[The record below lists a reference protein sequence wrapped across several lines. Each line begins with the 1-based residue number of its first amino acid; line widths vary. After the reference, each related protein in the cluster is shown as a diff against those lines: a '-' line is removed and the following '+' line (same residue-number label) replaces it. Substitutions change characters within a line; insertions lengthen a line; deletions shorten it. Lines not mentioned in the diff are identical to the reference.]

1 MSEYTLTYAENVEGW
16 VSFYSF
22 IPDYMIG
29 MNNRLY
35 SFKSGNLYLH
45 NANSNRN
52 FFYGTTYPSIVK
64 TVLNDAPLENK
75 LYKTLSLQG
84 DDKWSAE
91 VVTDLQISGYV
102 EYNWFEKKEQVYF
115 AYIRNDGSVPAIPDE
130 YAFRSTS
137 GIGRTISV
145 DDVVISAI
153 ELNFSVSP
161 PTYIDS
167 LISVGDIVYF
177 LEGASVTP
185 SLAGEVTQVNVDLPN
200 NLNQL
205 VIDGTI
211 LDAQPI
217 TTQTPFIMFIKNSV
231 AESHGLLGHYA
242 VVTLENSS
250 SNKIELFQLGSD
262 VMKSYP

>member
-29 MNNRLY
+29 MNNKLY
-35 SFKSGNLYLH
+35 SFKGGNLYLH
-45 NANSNRN
+45 NSNSNRN
-52 FFYGTTYPSIVK
+52 YFYGETYPSIMK
-64 TVLNDAPLENK
+64 TVLNDVPLENK
-75 LYKTLSLQG
+75 LYKTLILQG

-91 VVTDLQISGYV
+91 VITDLQISGYV
-102 EYNWFEKKEQVYF
+102 DYNWFEKKEQVYF

-137 GIGRTISV
+137 GIGRTESV
-145 DDVVISAI
+145 DGVISAI
-153 ELNFSVSP
+153 ELNFSVDP
-161 PTYIDS
+161 PIYIGS
-167 LISVGDIVYF
+167 LISVGDMVYF
-177 LEGASVTP
+177 LEGSSTTP
-185 SLAGEVTQVNVDLPN
+185 SLAGEVTEVNVDLPN
-200 NLNQL
+200 DLNQL

-211 LDAQPI
+211 LNAQPI

-250 SNKIELFQLGSD
+250 SSKIELFQVGSD

>member
-29 MNNRLY
+29 MNNKLY
-35 SFKSGNLYLH
+35 SFKGGNLYLH

-52 FFYGTTYPSIVK
+52 YFYGVQYPSTIK

-91 VVTDLQISGYV
+91 VATDLQTSGFI
-102 EYNWFEKKEQVYF
+102 EYSWFEKKEQAYF
-115 AYIRNDGSVPAIPDE
+115 AYIRNAGTTPAQPDE
-130 YAFRSTS
+130 YALRSTN
-137 GIGRTISV
+137 GIGRTESV
-145 DDVVISAI
+145 DGVISAI
-153 ELNFSVSP
+153 ELNFSTNP
-161 PTYIDS
+161 
-167 LISVGDIVYF
+167 LISIGSIISIGDMVYF
-177 LEGASVTP
+177 LEGSSTSP
-185 SLAGEVTQVNVDLPN
+185 LLGGEVSAINVDLPN
-200 NLNQL
+200 GLNQL

-211 LDAQPI
+211 LNAQPI
-217 TTQTPFIMFIKNSV
+217 TTQTPYIMFIKNSV
-231 AESHGLLGHYA
+231 AESHGVLGHYA

-250 SNKIELFQLGSD
+250 SSKIELFQLGSD

>member
-29 MNNRLY
+29 MNNKLY
-35 SFKSGNLYLH
+35 SFKGGNLYLH
-45 NANSNRN
+45 NSNSNRN
-52 FFYGTTYPSIVK
+52 YFYGTTYPSIIK

-75 LYKTLSLQG
+75 LYKTLNLQG

-91 VVTDLQISGYV
+91 VITDLQISGYV

-137 GIGRTISV
+137 GIGRTESV
-145 DDVVISAI
+145 DGVISAI
-153 ELNFSVSP
+153 ELNFSVAP
-161 PTYIDS
+161 PIYIGS
-167 LISVGDIVYF
+167 LISVGDMVYF
-177 LEGASVTP
+177 LEGSSTIP
-185 SLAGEVTQVNVDLPN
+185 QLAGEVTEINVDLPN
-200 NLNQL
+200 DLNQL

-211 LDAQPI
+211 LNAQPI

-250 SNKIELFQLGSD
+250 SSKIELFQLGSD